1 MVGGHKNKCI
11 KKKIFEIGLI
21 INLVN
26 MKNRLNEDL
35 KSAMKNK
42 ESLRLNTIRLVKK
55 YIQELETSV
64 GHTGEATDAEILKI
78 INKLVK
84 QGKDAADQYKTAG
97 RTDLYENETKQVA
110 VLETYLPKQLTDD
123 EISIEI
129 DKVMSETGSTNM
141 GILMK
146 ELNTRLAG
154 RADGKTISKILK
166 TKL

>member
-1 MVGGHKNKCI
+1 MSLKSK
-11 KKKIFEIGLI
+11 
-21 INLVN
+21 
-26 MKNRLNEDL
+26 LNDDL

-64 GHTGEATDAEILKI
+64 GHTGDATDVEVLKI

-84 QGKDAADQYKTAG
+84 QGKDAAEQYKTAG
-97 RTDLYENETKQVA
+97 RMDIYEEEMEQVS
-110 VLETYLPKQLTDD
+110 VLEKYLPKQLSDD

-129 DKVMSETGSTNM
+129 DNVMLETGSTNM
-141 GILMK
+141 GVLMK

-154 RADGKTISKILK
+154 RADGKTISRILK

>member
-1 MVGGHKNKCI
+1 MSLKI
-11 KKKIFEIGLI
+11 K
-21 INLVN
+21 
-26 MKNRLNEDL
+26 LNDDL

-64 GHTGEATDAEILKI
+64 GYTGDATDVEVLKI

-84 QGKDAADQYKTAG
+84 QGKDAAEQYKTAG
-97 RTDLYENETKQVA
+97 RMDIYEEEMEQVS
-110 VLETYLPKQLTDD
+110 VLEKYLPKQLSDD

-129 DKVMSETGSTNM
+129 DNVMLETGSTNM
-141 GILMK
+141 GVLMK

-154 RADGKTISKILK
+154 RADGKTISRILK

>member
-1 MVGGHKNKCI
+1 MKNK
-11 KKKIFEIGLI
+11 
-21 INLVN
+21 
-26 MKNRLNEDL
+26 LNEDL

-42 ESLRLNTIRLVKK
+42 ETLRLNTIRLVKK

-64 GHTGEATDAEILKI
+64 GHTGEASDAEVLKI

-84 QGKDAADQYKTAG
+84 QGKDAAEQYKSAG
-97 RTDLYENETKQVA
+97 RTDIYDEEMQQIA
-110 VLETYLPKQLTDD
+110 VLESYLPKQLSDE

-141 GILMK
+141 GVLMK

-154 RADGKTISKILK
+154 QTDGKTISRILK

>member
-1 MVGGHKNKCI
+1 MKNK
-11 KKKIFEIGLI
+11 
-21 INLVN
+21 
-26 MKNRLNEDL
+26 LNEDL

-42 ESLRLNTIRLVKK
+42 ETLRLNTIRLVKK

-64 GHTGEATDAEILKI
+64 GHTGDASDAEVLKI

-84 QGKDAADQYKTAG
+84 QGKDAAEQYKSAG
-97 RTDLYENETKQVA
+97 RNDIYDEEMQQIA
-110 VLETYLPKQLTDD
+110 VLESYLPKQLSDE

-129 DKVMSETGSTNM
+129 DKVMTETGSTNM
-141 GILMK
+141 GVLMK

-154 RADGKTISKILK
+154 QADGKTISRILK